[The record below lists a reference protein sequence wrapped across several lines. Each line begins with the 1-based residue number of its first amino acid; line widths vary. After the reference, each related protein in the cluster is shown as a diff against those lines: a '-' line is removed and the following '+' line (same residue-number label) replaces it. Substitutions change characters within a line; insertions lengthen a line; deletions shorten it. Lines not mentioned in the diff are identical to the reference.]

1 MPKNT
6 SKKNEE
12 KLKIFLAK
20 QNNDIKS
27 NISKARTNSTKPSA
41 N

>member
-20 QNNDIKS
+20 QNNDTKT
-27 NISKARTNSTKPSA
+27 NIIKARTNSTKPSA